1 MDPGGFGYGRLQ
13 AFWIGAR
20 GWGCAGYAHIGVVRV
35 LQREGFKPCAI
46 AGTSMGSIMAAI
58 FAAGHSADEVQE
70 LLSQTS
76 FWRFL
81 DINPFDDMLNFSELV
96 RVLEPLLPRRIEE
109 FPIPLGITAT
119 DLITGTEVY
128 FRQGDVFQ
136 AIRASI
142 AYPGA
147 INPIWV
153 DHQLLAD
160 GGILNQI
167 PVDLVRFLGAERVI
181 AVDVTPLQVLRE
193 QPQKKT
199 WWERVFRRG
208 IESNPIQNV
217 YRAVEIMQI
226 RLAEVKL
233 AITRP
238 DLVLRPRLEGI
249 GLFSF
254 QQLEQAI
261 RDGESAAE
269 EALEAIRELLLD
281 SDQGPSSAPGL

>member
-1 MDPGGFGYGRLQ
+1 MPECRRFGLALGG
-13 AFWIGAR
+13 GA
-20 GWGCAGYAHIGVVRV
+20 AKGYAHIGVMRV
-35 LQREGFKPCAI
+35 LEREGFKPSAI
-46 AGTSMGSIMAAI
+46 AGTSMGSLVGAV
-58 FAAGHSADEVQE
+58 FAAGHSADEVE
-70 LLSQTS
+70 ALLAQTS
-76 FWRFL
+76 LWRLL
-81 DINPFDDMLNFSELV
+81 DLNPLSDMLNFSELV
-96 RVLEPLLPRRIEE
+96 RLLEPYIPRRFED
-109 FPIPLGITAT
+109 FPIPFGITAT

-153 DHQLLAD
+153 GHQLLAD

-167 PVDLVRFLGAERVI
+167 PVDLARFLGAERVI

-193 QPQKKT
+193 QPRQKS
-199 WWERVFRRG
+199 WWAQVFRRG
-208 IESNPIQNV
+208 IDVNPIQNV

-233 AITRP
+233 AVSRP

-254 QQLEQAI
+254 QQLDQAI
-261 RDGESAAE
+261 RDGEQAAE
-269 EALEAIRELLLD
+269 ERLGEIRELLL
-281 SDQGPSSAPGL
+281 

>member
-1 MDPGGFGYGRLQ
+1 MSDCRRFGLALGGG
-13 AFWIGAR
+13 GAR
-20 GWGCAGYAHIGVVRV
+20 GYAHIGVVRV
-35 LQREGFKPCAI
+35 LEREGFRPSAI
-46 AGTSMGSIMAAI
+46 AGTSMGSIVAAV
-58 FAAGHSADEVQE
+58 FAAGRLADEVQQI
-70 LLSQTS
+70 LSQMS
-76 FWRFL
+76 FWRLL
-81 DINPFDDMLNFSELV
+81 DLNPLSDMLNFSELV
-96 RVLEPLLPRRIEE
+96 RFLEPYVPRQIED

-119 DLITGTEVY
+119 DLVTGTEVY

-142 AYPGA
+142 AYPGV

-153 DHQLLAD
+153 GEQLLAD

-181 AVDVTPLQVLRE
+181 AVDVTPLEVLRE
-193 QPQKKT
+193 HPQKKT
-199 WWERVFRRG
+199 WWQQIFRRG
-208 IESNPIQNV
+208 TDTNPIQNV
-217 YRAVEIMQI
+217 YRSVEIMQI

-233 AITRP
+233 AVSRP

-261 RDGESAAE
+261 HDGEAA
-269 EALEAIRELLLD
+269 AQTSLDRIRELL
-281 SDQGPSSAPGL
+281 AAEA

>member
-1 MDPGGFGYGRLQ
+1 MGEQRRVGLALGGG
-13 AFWIGAR
+13 GAR
-20 GWGCAGYAHIGVVRV
+20 GYAHIGVMRV
-35 LQREGFKPCAI
+35 LEREGLRPAAI
-46 AGTSMGSIMAAI
+46 AGTSMGSLMGAV
-58 FAAGHSADEVQE
+58 FAAGHRADEVQE
-70 LLSQTS
+70 LLSRTS

-81 DINPFDDMLNFSELV
+81 DLNPFDDMLNFSELV
-96 RVLEPLLPRRIEE
+96 RFLEPLIPRRIED

-128 FRQGDVFQ
+128 FCRGDVFQ

-193 QPQKKT
+193 QPQKKS
-199 WWERVFRRG
+199 WWAQIFRRG
-208 IESNPIQNV
+208 MEANPVQNV

-233 AITRP
+233 AVARP
-238 DLVLRPRLEGI
+238 DLVLRPKLEGI

-261 RDGESAAE
+261 KDGEAAAE
-269 EALEAIRELLLD
+269 AALEAIRELI
-281 SDQGPSSAPGL
+281 QAEEP

>member
-1 MDPGGFGYGRLQ
+1 MADYKRFGMALGGG
-13 AFWIGAR
+13 GAR
-20 GWGCAGYAHIGVVRV
+20 GYAHIGVMRV
-35 LQREGFKPCAI
+35 LEREGFRPSVI

-58 FAAGHSADEVQE
+58 FAAGHTADNVQQV
-70 LLSQTS
+70 LSQMS

-81 DINPFDDMLNFSELV
+81 DLNPLKDMLNYSELV
-96 RVLEPLLPRRIEE
+96 RFLEPHIPRQMED

-142 AYPGA
+142 AYPGV

-153 DHQLLAD
+153 GEQLLAD

-181 AVDVTPLQVLRE
+181 AVDVTPLEILHE

-199 WWERVFRRG
+199 WWQQIFRRG
-208 IESNPIQNV
+208 IDVNHIQNV
-217 YRAVEIMQI
+217 YRSVEIMQI

-233 AITRP
+233 AVSRP

-261 RDGESAAE
+261 QDGEMAAE
-269 EALEAIRELLLD
+269 GKLEEIRALLAMG
-281 SDQGPSSAPGL
+281 SP

>member
-1 MDPGGFGYGRLQ
+1 MADCKRFGLALGGG
-13 AFWIGAR
+13 GAR
-20 GWGCAGYAHIGVVRV
+20 GYAHIGVMRV
-35 LQREGFKPCAI
+35 LEREGFRPCAI

-58 FAAGHSADEVQE
+58 FAAGHTADNVQQV
-70 LLSQTS
+70 LSQMS

-81 DINPFDDMLNFSELV
+81 NLNPLNDMLNFSELV
-96 RVLEPLLPRRIEE
+96 RFLEPHIPRQMED

-142 AYPGA
+142 AYPGV

-153 DHQLLAD
+153 GEQLLAD

-167 PVDLVRFLGAERVI
+167 PVDLARFLGAERVI
-181 AVDVTPLQVLRE
+181 AVDVTPLQVLHE

-199 WWERVFRRG
+199 WWQQIFRRG
-208 IESNPIQNV
+208 IDVNPIQNV
-217 YRAVEIMQI
+217 YRSVEIMQI

-233 AITRP
+233 AVSRP
-238 DLVLRPRLEGI
+238 NLVLRPRLEGI

-261 RDGESAAE
+261 QDGEIAAE
-269 EALEAIRELLLD
+269 GRLEEIRELLATG
-281 SDQGPSSAPGL
+281 SP

>member
-1 MDPGGFGYGRLQ
+1 MPDFKRFGIALGGG
-13 AFWIGAR
+13 GAR
-20 GWGCAGYAHIGVVRV
+20 GYAHIGVMRV
-35 LQREGFKPCAI
+35 LEREGFRPSVI
-46 AGTSMGSIMAAI
+46 AGTSMGSTMAAV
-58 FAAGHSADEVQE
+58 FAAGHSADEVE
-70 LLSQTS
+70 RILSQVS

-81 DINPFDDMLNFSELV
+81 DLNPLSDMLNFSELV
-96 RVLEPLLPRRIEE
+96 RFLEPYVPRQMED

-142 AYPGA
+142 AYPGV

-153 DHQLLAD
+153 GEQLLAD

-181 AVDVTPLQVLRE
+181 AVDVTPLEVLRE
-193 QPQKKT
+193 HPQKKT
-199 WWERVFRRG
+199 WWQQIFRRG
-208 IESNPIQNV
+208 IDANPIQNV
-217 YRAVEIMQI
+217 YRSVEIMQI

-233 AITRP
+233 AVSRP

-261 RDGESAAE
+261 RDGEAATE
-269 EALEAIRELLLD
+269 GELEKIRELLVME
-281 SDQGPSSAPGL
+281 SN

>member
-1 MDPGGFGYGRLQ
+1 MSDCRRFGLALGGG
-13 AFWIGAR
+13 GAR
-20 GWGCAGYAHIGVVRV
+20 GYAHIGVVRV
-35 LQREGFKPCAI
+35 LEREGFRPSAI
-46 AGTSMGSIMAAI
+46 AGTSMGSIMAGV
-58 FAAGHSADEVQE
+58 FAAGHPADEVQRI
-70 LLSQTS
+70 LSQTS

-81 DINPFDDMLNFSELV
+81 DLNPLSDMLNFSELV
-96 RVLEPLLPRRIEE
+96 RFLEPYVPRQIED

-119 DLITGTEVY
+119 DLVTGTEVY

-142 AYPGA
+142 AYPGV

-153 DHQLLAD
+153 GEQLLAD

-181 AVDVTPLQVLRE
+181 AVDVTPLEVLCE
-193 QPQKKT
+193 HPQKKT
-199 WWERVFRRG
+199 WWQKIFRRG
-208 IESNPIQNV
+208 IDTNPIQNV
-217 YRAVEIMQI
+217 YRSVEIMQI

-233 AITRP
+233 AVSRP

-261 RDGESAAE
+261 HDGEAA
-269 EALEAIRELLLD
+269 AQANLDQIRELL
-281 SDQGPSSAPGL
+281 AAEA

>member
-1 MDPGGFGYGRLQ
+1 MAESKRFAMALGGG
-13 AFWIGAR
+13 GAR
-20 GWGCAGYAHIGVVRV
+20 GYAHIGVMRV
-35 LQREGFKPCAI
+35 LEREGFRPSVL
-46 AGTSMGSIMAAI
+46 AGTSMGSIMAAV
-58 FAAGHSADEVQE
+58 FAAGHSADEVEQI
-70 LLSQTS
+70 LSQVS

-81 DINPFDDMLNFSELV
+81 DLNPLSDMLNFSELV
-96 RVLEPLLPRRIEE
+96 RFLEPYVPRQMED

-142 AYPGA
+142 AYPGV

-153 DHQLLAD
+153 GEQLLAD

-181 AVDVTPLQVLRE
+181 AVDVTPLEVLRE
-193 QPQKKT
+193 YPQKKT
-199 WWERVFRRG
+199 WWQQIFRRG
-208 IESNPIQNV
+208 IDANPIQNV
-217 YRAVEIMQI
+217 YRSVEIMQI

-233 AITRP
+233 AVSRP
-238 DLVLRPRLEGI
+238 DLILRPKLEGI

-261 RDGESAAE
+261 RDGEAAT
-269 EALEAIRELLLD
+269 EAELEKIRQLLVME
-281 SDQGPSSAPGL
+281 PS

>member
-1 MDPGGFGYGRLQ
+1 MKHFKTFGMALGGG
-13 AFWIGAR
+13 GAR
-20 GWGCAGYAHIGVVRV
+20 GYAHIGVMRA
-35 LQREGFKPCAI
+35 LEGQGLRPNVI
-46 AGTSMGSIMAAI
+46 AGTSMGSIMAAF
-58 FAAGHSADEVQE
+58 FAAGHSADDVQRI
-70 LLSQTS
+70 LSQMS

-81 DINPFDDMLNFSELV
+81 DLNPLSDMLNFSELV
-96 RVLEPLLPRRIEE
+96 RFLEPYIPQQMED

-142 AYPGA
+142 AYPGV

-153 DHQLLAD
+153 GEQLLAD

-167 PVDLVRFLGAERVI
+167 PVDLARFLGAERVI
-181 AVDVTPLQVLRE
+181 AVDVTPLEVLRE

-199 WWERVFRRG
+199 WWQQIFRRG
-208 IESNPIQNV
+208 IDANPIQSV
-217 YRAVEIMQI
+217 YRSVEIMQI

-233 AITRP
+233 AVARP
-238 DLVLRPRLEGI
+238 DLILRPRLEGI

-261 RDGESAAE
+261 QDGEAAVMSS
-269 EALEAIRELLLD
+269 LDQIRELLVI
-281 SDQGPSSAPGL
+281 P

>member
-1 MDPGGFGYGRLQ
+1 
-13 AFWIGAR
+13 
-20 GWGCAGYAHIGVVRV
+20 
-35 LQREGFKPCAI
+35 
-46 AGTSMGSIMAAI
+46 
-58 FAAGHSADEVQE
+58 
-70 LLSQTS
+70 
-76 FWRFL
+76 
-81 DINPFDDMLNFSELV
+81 
-96 RVLEPLLPRRIEE
+96 
-109 FPIPLGITAT
+109 
-119 DLITGTEVY
+119 
-128 FRQGDVFQ
+128 
-136 AIRASI
+136 
-142 AYPGA
+142 
-147 INPIWV
+147 V

-281 SDQGPSSAPGL
+281 SDQGPAQPPGL

>member
-1 MDPGGFGYGRLQ
+1 MADYKRFGMALGGG
-13 AFWIGAR
+13 GAR
-20 GWGCAGYAHIGVVRV
+20 GYAHIGVMRV
-35 LQREGFKPCAI
+35 LEREGFRPSVM

-58 FAAGHSADEVQE
+58 FAAGHTADSVQQV
-70 LLSQTS
+70 LSQMS

-81 DINPFDDMLNFSELV
+81 DLNPLNDMLNFSELV
-96 RVLEPLLPRRIEE
+96 RFLEPHIPRQMED

-136 AIRASI
+136 AMRASI
-142 AYPGA
+142 AYPGV

-153 DHQLLAD
+153 GEQLLAD

-167 PVDLVRFLGAERVI
+167 PVDPVRFLGAERVI
-181 AVDVTPLQVLRE
+181 AVDVTPLEVLHE

-199 WWERVFRRG
+199 WWQQIFRRG
-208 IESNPIQNV
+208 IDVNPIQNV
-217 YRAVEIMQI
+217 YRSVEIMQI

-233 AITRP
+233 AVSRP

-261 RDGESAAE
+261 QDGETAAE
-269 EALEAIRELLLD
+269 GKLEEIRELLAMG
-281 SDQGPSSAPGL
+281 SP

>member
-1 MDPGGFGYGRLQ
+1 MSAGRRFGLALGGG
-13 AFWIGAR
+13 GAR
-20 GWGCAGYAHIGVVRV
+20 GYAHIGVMRV
-35 LQREGFKPCAI
+35 LEREGFRPSAI
-46 AGTSMGSIMAAI
+46 AGTSMGSIMAAV
-58 FAAGHSADEVQE
+58 FAAGHPADEVQQM
-70 LLSQTS
+70 LSQMS

-81 DINPFDDMLNFSELV
+81 DLNPLSDMLNFSQLV
-96 RVLEPLLPRRIEE
+96 RFLEPYLPRRIED

-119 DLITGTEVY
+119 DLVTGTEVY

-142 AYPGA
+142 AYPGV

-153 DHQLLAD
+153 GEQLLAD

-181 AVDVTPLQVLRE
+181 AVDVTPLEVLRE
-193 QPQKKT
+193 HPQKKT
-199 WWERVFRRG
+199 WWQQIFRRG
-208 IESNPIQNV
+208 IDTNPIQNV
-217 YRAVEIMQI
+217 YRSVEIMQI

-233 AITRP
+233 AVSRP

-261 RDGESAAE
+261 HDGEAVAQ
-269 EALEAIRELLLD
+269 ANLGQIRELLVTE
-281 SDQGPSSAPGL
+281 A

>member
-1 MDPGGFGYGRLQ
+1 MADYKRFGMALGGG
-13 AFWIGAR
+13 GAR
-20 GWGCAGYAHIGVVRV
+20 GYAHIGVMRV
-35 LQREGFKPCAI
+35 LEREGFRPSVM

-58 FAAGHSADEVQE
+58 FAAGHTADSVQQV
-70 LLSQTS
+70 LSQMS

-81 DINPFDDMLNFSELV
+81 DLNPLNDMLNFSELV
-96 RVLEPLLPRRIEE
+96 RFLEPHIPRQMED

-136 AIRASI
+136 AMRASI
-142 AYPGA
+142 AYPGV

-153 DHQLLAD
+153 GEQLLAD

-181 AVDVTPLQVLRE
+181 AVDVTPLEVLHE

-199 WWERVFRRG
+199 WWQQIFRRG
-208 IESNPIQNV
+208 IDVNPIQNV
-217 YRAVEIMQI
+217 YRSVEIMQI

-233 AITRP
+233 AVSRP

-261 RDGESAAE
+261 QDGETAAE
-269 EALEAIRELLLD
+269 GKLEEIRELLAMG
-281 SDQGPSSAPGL
+281 SP

>member
-1 MDPGGFGYGRLQ
+1 MADYKRFGMALGGG
-13 AFWIGAR
+13 GAR
-20 GWGCAGYAHIGVVRV
+20 GYAHIGVMRV
-35 LQREGFKPCAI
+35 LEREGFRPSVI

-58 FAAGHSADEVQE
+58 FAAGHTADNVQQV
-70 LLSQTS
+70 LSQMS

-81 DINPFDDMLNFSELV
+81 DLNPLNDMLNFSELV
-96 RVLEPLLPRRIEE
+96 RFLEPHIPRQMED

-142 AYPGA
+142 AYPGV

-153 DHQLLAD
+153 GEQLLAD

-181 AVDVTPLQVLRE
+181 AVDVTPLEILHE

-199 WWERVFRRG
+199 WWQQIFRRG
-208 IESNPIQNV
+208 IDVNPIQNV
-217 YRAVEIMQI
+217 YRSVEIMQI

-233 AITRP
+233 AVSRP

-261 RDGESAAE
+261 QDGEMAAE
-269 EALEAIRELLLD
+269 GKLEEIRALLAMG
-281 SDQGPSSAPGL
+281 SP

>member
-1 MDPGGFGYGRLQ
+1 MPDFKRFGMALGGG
-13 AFWIGAR
+13 GAR
-20 GWGCAGYAHIGVVRV
+20 GYAHIGVMRV
-35 LQREGFKPCAI
+35 LEREGFRPSTI

-58 FAAGHSADEVQE
+58 FAAGHPADEVE
-70 LLSQTS
+70 RILSQVS

-81 DINPFDDMLNFSELV
+81 DLNPLSDMLNFSELV
-96 RVLEPLLPRRIEE
+96 RFLEPHVPRKMED

-142 AYPGA
+142 AYPGV

-153 DHQLLAD
+153 GEQLLAD

-181 AVDVTPLQVLRE
+181 AVDVTPLEVLRE
-193 QPQKKT
+193 HPQKKT
-199 WWERVFRRG
+199 WWQQIFRRG
-208 IESNPIQNV
+208 IDANPIQNV
-217 YRAVEIMQI
+217 YRSVEIMQI

-233 AITRP
+233 AVSRP

-261 RDGESAAE
+261 QDGEAAAE
-269 EALEAIRELLLD
+269 GKLEEIRELLVME
-281 SDQGPSSAPGL
+281 SG

>member
-1 MDPGGFGYGRLQ
+1 MPDFKRFGMALGGG
-13 AFWIGAR
+13 GAR
-20 GWGCAGYAHIGVVRV
+20 GYAHIGVMRV
-35 LQREGFKPCAI
+35 LEREGFRPSVI
-46 AGTSMGSIMAAI
+46 AGTSMGSIMAAV
-58 FAAGHSADEVQE
+58 FAAGHSADEVE
-70 LLSQTS
+70 RILSQVS

-81 DINPFDDMLNFSELV
+81 DLNPLSDMLNFSELV
-96 RVLEPLLPRRIEE
+96 RFLEPYVPRQMED

-142 AYPGA
+142 AYPGV

-153 DHQLLAD
+153 GEQLLAD

-181 AVDVTPLQVLRE
+181 AVDVTPLEVLRE
-193 QPQKKT
+193 HPQKKT
-199 WWERVFRRG
+199 WWQQIFRRG
-208 IESNPIQNV
+208 IDANPIQNV
-217 YRAVEIMQI
+217 YRSVEIMQI

-233 AITRP
+233 AVSRP

-254 QQLEQAI
+254 QQLKQAI
-261 RDGESAAE
+261 QDGEAAAE
-269 EALEAIRELLLD
+269 GKLEEIRELLVME
-281 SDQGPSSAPGL
+281 SG

>member
-1 MDPGGFGYGRLQ
+1 MADCKRFGLALGGG
-13 AFWIGAR
+13 GAR
-20 GWGCAGYAHIGVVRV
+20 GYAHIGVMRI
-35 LQREGFKPCAI
+35 LEREGFRPSAI
-46 AGTSMGSIMAAI
+46 AGTSMGSLMGAM
-58 FAAGHSADEVQE
+58 FASGHTADEVQE

-81 DINPFDDMLNFSELV
+81 DWNPLSDMLNYSELV
-96 RVLEPLLPRRIEE
+96 RFLEPHIPRQMEE
-109 FPIPLGITAT
+109 FPIPFGITAT

-153 DHQLLAD
+153 GHQLLAD

-167 PVDLVRFLGAERVI
+167 PVDLVRFLGSERVI
-181 AVDVTPLQVLRE
+181 AVDVTPLEVLRE
-193 QPQKKT
+193 QPHKKS
-199 WWERVFRRG
+199 WWEQIFRRG
-208 IESNPIQNV
+208 IDANPIQNV
-217 YRAVEIMQI
+217 YRAIEIMQI

-233 AITRP
+233 AVSRP
-238 DLVLRPRLEGI
+238 DLVLRPKLEGI

-261 RDGESAAE
+261 QDGEAAALGRLE
-269 EALEAIRELLLD
+269 EIRELL
-281 SDQGPSSAPGL
+281 AIEA